1 LASILEQAL
10 DYFFDE
16 DIKLKNG
23 DILIKKGN
31 VFSLEIF
38 LKIFNNLKHFEKKD
52 TIIFSRLPSRNTEN
66 IGAEKQKKKNDSPV
80 WPADRMEGVNLYR
93 LRLRSKFGQSIS
105 VLIFFPLDETK
116 TKDTEDSS
124 ILHPAD
130 FLNLLSF
137 FVNLQQGVSKKRIDS
152 DSLEFKKLKTCGD
165 VFISLLK
172 NRLSLLKKNCLKR
185 FGEFSI
191 IKKK

>member
-1 LASILEQAL
+1 M

-52 TIIFSRLPSRNTEN
+52 TIIFSRLPSRNTED
-66 IGAEKQKKKNDSPV
+66 IGAEKQKKKN
-80 WPADRMEGVNLYR
+80 EGVNLYR